1 MVVPLG
7 VFHPWTTDAEDGHA
21 PAVRS
26 THLDGLELAT
36 ADEAQRPE
44 EEVVGLEHVSLPCG
58 LREERWDTFTSIGVS
73 PSLL

>member
-1 MVVPLG
+1 MVVALG
-7 VFHPWTTDAEDGHA
+7 VFHPRPGDAEDGDA
-21 PAVRS
+21 SAVRS
-26 THLDGLELAT
+26 THLDGLELAA

-58 LREERWDTFTSIGVS
+58 LREERWDTVATIGVS